1 MSTRPP
7 VPDAESGRH
16 TDSGTGGSRTKTGA
30 GAGTE
35 TGAGGGAGAGAG
47 AGARA
52 DVARSRA
59 DGGRLGGRTI
69 VLIGGGS
76 GIGLRVAHQAVAAGA
91 RVVLGGRSPERLAAA
106 AEPLGNAATWHTV
119 DVTDRPSLASFFDRV
134 ERVDHLLT
142 TAATYQ
148 VGPMRELS
156 DEDAESPFVSKF
168 WGQYHAVRLAAPK
181 LAADGSV
188 VLMSGAAGARPPGPA
203 PAYAACNAAL
213 EGLARGLA
221 VELAP
226 VRVNVVSPGT
236 VDGNL
241 WQQRPAG
248 TREAAFAQYR
258 RDTLLHRLATE
269 DEIADAVLFLF
280 GNGYTTGSTLYPDG
294 GYTLR

>member
-1 MSTRPP
+1 MTTPP
-7 VPDAESGRH
+7 PAPPPTAPTAVPGP
-16 TDSGTGGSRTKTGA
+16 GT
-30 GAGTE
+30 
-35 TGAGGGAGAGAG
+35 
-47 AGARA
+47 
-52 DVARSRA
+52 
-59 DGGRLGGRTI
+59 LHGRTV

-91 RVVLGGRSPERLAAA
+91 RVVLGGRSADRLAAA
-106 AEPLGNAATWHTV
+106 AQELGDAATWRTV
-119 DVTDRPSLASFFDRV
+119 DVTDRASLAAFFAPV

-142 TAATYQ
+142 TAGTYR
-148 VGPMRELS
+148 VGPMLELS
-156 DEDAESPFVSKF
+156 DEDAESPFVAKF

-181 LAADGSV
+181 LTADGSV

-226 VRVNVVSPGT
+226 IRVNVVSPGT
-236 VDGNL
+236 IDGNL
-241 WQQRPAG
+241 WQGRPTEA
-248 TREAAFAQYR
+248 REQAFAQYR
-258 RDTLLHRLATE
+258 RDTLLHRLGSE
-269 DEIADAVLFLF
+269 DEIAHAVLYLF